1 MAIAQDATKPLVG
14 IDQEPQFAR
23 KPLVGIDQGPQDAKN
38 SWSGST
44 KSLKMRKTPGRD
56 RPRASIPRFLCRV
69 FGCAG
74 QRATLILASQPPTS
88 TGGIWSTPSSLP
100 PLYQPIPR
108 LPPRLGGKP
117 GGRSLSGP
125 YWGKTRGGVT
135 HGVAMEKQ
143 GGLGYVATSRTARRA
158 SRPREQHR
166 DACTVQDAPDGHRRA
181 EITGTQSSCKSASR
195 ARSGHSSWPIPA
207 EPFSITCRDPV
218 VG

>member
-1 MAIAQDATKPLVG
+1 MRRSP
-14 IDQEPQFAR
+14 
-23 KPLVGIDQGPQDAKN
+23 
-38 SWSGST
+38 WSGST
-44 KSLKMRKTPGRD
+44 KSLNLRESPWSGSTKGLKMRKTPSRD

-74 QRATLILASQPPTS
+74 QRATPILASQPPTS

-117 GGRSLSGP
+117 GGRSLCGP

-166 DACTVQDAPDGHRRA
+166 DACTVQDDPDGHRHA
-181 EITGTQSSCKSASR
+181 ADTGSQSPSRRSSR

-207 EPFSITCRDPV
+207 EPFSTTCRDPV